1 MKGRA
6 PFSLFAF
13 IFNPWPEFEY
23 KNTFSCLYDFAFACQ
38 SSPIVYFKY
47 SCLLPSLR
55 TACLLVFQ
63 SGFIMTISNS
73 PNPSFRFLAGFL
85 SNCLLSCMLFKYSFV
100 SVILSAYLPFPVSAV
115 SACLP
120 VVRIFVSFSYP
131 VCLSSFP
138 SVCLLACRSNIRF
151 VQLSCLPIFPPSACL
166 PVSVSQSACLYSSN
180 VHIHMHIIVF
190 LSAHL

>member
-23 KNTFSCLYDFAFACQ
+23 KNTFSYLYDFAFACQ

-55 TACLLVFQ
+55 TAFLLVFQ
-63 SGFIMTISNS
+63 SGFILTISNS

-85 SNCLLSCMLFKYSFV
+85 SNCLLACMLFKYSFV
-100 SVILSAYLPFPVSAV
+100 SVILSAYLPFPVSA
-115 SACLP
+115 CLP
-120 VVRIFVSFSYP
+120 VVQIFVSFSYP
-131 VCLSSFP
+131 VCLSSLP
-138 SVCLLACRSNIRF
+138 VPACQSQSVS
-151 VQLSCLPIFPPSACL
+151 L
-166 PVSVSQSACLYSSN
+166 PVSLRLMFTYICRTY
-180 VHIHMHIIVF
+180 IIVF
-190 LSAHL
+190 LSAHLQFGAMM